1 MNNYC
6 SYGIDIIGA
15 AVSADEIQ
23 TAEAEDV
30 SGENLSTHD
39 SASYG
44 AEAEGMLTLVFSVLL
59 QMFMIH

>member
-1 MNNYC
+1 M
-6 SYGIDIIGA
+6 
-15 AVSADEIQ
+15 SADEIQ

-44 AEAEGMLTLVFSVLL
+44 AETEGMLTL
-59 QMFMIH
+59 M

>member
-6 SYGIDIIGA
+6 SYGIDIVGS
-15 AVSADEIQ
+15 AVSADGIQ

-39 SASYG
+39 STSYG
-44 AEAEGMLTLVFSVLL
+44 AETEGMLTLVFSVLL

>member
-6 SYGIDIIGA
+6 SYGIDIIGT

-30 SGENLSTHD
+30 SGENLSTHY
-39 SASYG
+39 SACY
-44 AEAEGMLTLVFSVLL
+44 EEETEGMLTL
-59 QMFMIH
+59 M